1 MTYSRQLKRHCTRL
15 LLSHRPR
22 LIFIS
27 QNRKE
32 RSTGTRINY
41 QSIINH
47 YDPVQNDAA
56 NNPKHTTQ
64 HKKLLTIYSNPN
76 RIGNHCNH
84 NSAMTISWVVLLV
97 FVLTEPIYCSSE
109 GSPVTA
115 TILRVWLVSFAVNL
129 RWSVGTEWTVYWLSF
144 GIYTPLQWKYLFLRI
159 LNSLE

>member
-1 MTYSRQLKRHCTRL
+1 MT
-15 LLSHRPR
+15 
-22 LIFIS
+22 
-27 QNRKE
+27 
-32 RSTGTRINY
+32 Y

-56 NNPKHTTQ
+56 VNPKHTTQ
-64 HKKLLTIYSNPN
+64 HKNMLTIYSNPN

-109 GSPVTA
+109 GSPVTT
-115 TILRVWLVSFAVNL
+115 TIIRVWLVSFAVNL

-144 GIYTPLQWKYLFLRI
+144 GIYTPLHCPSVLPRI
-159 LNSLE
+159 TASCFWLSKFFIIEDHQAFSDVSKNMSIVWQEFI